1 MSVDE
6 LVNNFN
12 IQKKKINLFKFLK
25 KNDKLMENSIEN
37 NLYIEHPSYFRF
49 IKRWWYGEDKE
60 TAFKHLNNYFIE
72 FIKFLDTIL
81 SSIKEDKSKD
91 IIVLGNSICN
101 YINNIIPGIHA
112 LKNTYPNYTELHN
125 KIASIIMTLV
135 DFKNEFRTLTKV
147 SYNRQRSLSF

>member
-37 NLYIEHPSYFRF
+37 NLYIEPPSYFRF

-60 TAFKHLNNYFIE
+60 TAFKHLDNYFIE
-72 FIKFLDTIL
+72 FIKFLDTINLL
-81 SSIKEDKSKD
+81 SDLK
-91 IIVLGNSICN
+91 
-101 YINNIIPGIHA
+101 NIISIDIPSGVYASTGKSSNISIAANHTVSFG
-112 LKNTYPNYTELHN
+112 NP
-125 KIASIIMTLV
+125 KIGH
-135 DFKNEFRTLTKV
+135 FYRRCEFLFGWKH
-147 SYNRQRSLSF
+147 